1 MYEEFGLLI
10 DGKWRA
16 STSGQSRPVIDPVD
30 EEVIGHL
37 PSADAADLDEVLAVL
52 EREAP
57 RWTRVSGWERSG
69 ILRRIASEMRAV
81 ADRAVRDM
89 SAETGKP
96 TAEAAGEW
104 NAAVEQFEWY
114 ADEARRIFGSVLDG
128 RDPGV
133 RLHVRYD
140 PVGPVA
146 AFTAWNFPA
155 LLPARKIAAS
165 LAAGCP
171 VVIKPSEEA
180 PSSTLHIAAAAI
192 KAGLP
197 NGVLNVVSGKSAD
210 ISSHLIASPV
220 IRKVSL
226 TGSVPVGKLI
236 LKQCADTVKKVSME
250 LGGHAPVLVLEDAD
264 PVAAATACAR
274 AKFRNAGQVC
284 ISPSR
289 FYVHDSI
296 YEPFART
303 MADFA
308 NNLKIGRG
316 SDDGI
321 EMGPMA
327 NARGRERIVGMVSD
341 AVSRGATLLA
351 GGEIPA
357 DRNRGFFYRPT
368 VIGDV
373 PDNALIM
380 TEEPF
385 GPVAPIARFS
395 SFDDV
400 VKRANDVPF
409 GLAGYVFS
417 SSLEGATRA
426 AESLEVGMV
435 GVNDMLLAAAEIPFG
450 GVKESG
456 MGREGGQLGI
466 LDYLEA
472 KYIKMR
478 FAS

>member
-1 MYEEFGLLI
+1 MYEQFGLLI
-10 DGKWRA
+10 DGQWRA
-16 STSGQSRPVIDPVD
+16 SRTGQTRPVIDPVD
-30 EEVIGHL
+30 ENVIGHL
-37 PSADAADLDEVLAVL
+37 PSAGAADLNDVLTVLA
-52 EREAP
+52 REAP
-57 RWTRVSGWERSG
+57 RWAKVSGWERSVF
-69 ILRRIASEMRAV
+69 LRRIATEMRALSE
-81 ADRAVRDM
+81 DAVRDM

-96 TAEAAGEW
+96 IAEAAGEW
-104 NAAVEQFEWY
+104 NAAIDQFDWF
-114 ADEARRIFGSVLDG
+114 ADESRRIFGHVLDG
-128 RDPGV
+128 RHPDV
-133 RLHVRYD
+133 RLNVRFD

-180 PSSTLHIAAAAI
+180 PSSTFHIAAAAI
-192 KAGLP
+192 RAGLP
-197 NGVLNVVSGKSAD
+197 DGVLNVVSGKSSE
-210 ISSHLIASPV
+210 ISAHLIASPV

-289 FYVHDSI
+289 FYVHESL

-303 MADFA
+303 MADIA
-308 NNLKIGRG
+308 NGLRIGRG
-316 SDDGI
+316 SDNGV

-341 AVSRGATLLA
+341 ALTRGATLLA
-351 GGEIPA
+351 GGEIPV

-368 VIGDV
+368 VLGDV
-373 PDNALIM
+373 PDDALIM
-380 TEEPF
+380 REEPF
-385 GPVAPIARFS
+385 GPVAPIARFCE
-395 SFDDV
+395 FDDAI
-400 VKRANDVPF
+400 KRANDVPF

-417 SSLEGATRA
+417 RSLEGANKA
-426 AESLEVGMV
+426 AEALEVGMV

-450 GVKESG
+450 GIKESG

-466 LDYLEA
+466 FDYLEA
-472 KYIKMR
+472 KYIKTR
-478 FAS
+478 VV

>member
-1 MYEEFGLLI
+1 MYDEFGLFI
-10 DGKWRA
+10 DGRWRA
-16 STSGQSRPVIDPVD
+16 SRSGGTRPVIDPVD
-30 EEVIGHL
+30 EEIIGHL
-37 PSADAADLDEVLAVL
+37 PSADAADLDEILAVL
-52 EREAP
+52 AREAP
-57 RWTRVSGWERSG
+57 RWGQVSGWERSG
-69 ILRRIASEMRAV
+69 ILRGIASEMRTV
-81 ADRAVRDM
+81 SDRAARDM
-89 SAETGKP
+89 SAETGK
-96 TAEAAGEW
+96 TLAEAAGEW
-104 NAAVEQFEWY
+104 GAAVDQFDWY
-114 ADEARRIFGSVLDG
+114 ADEARRIFGHVLDG
-128 RDPGV
+128 RDRNV
-133 RLHVRYD
+133 RLNVRFD

-192 KAGLP
+192 RAGLP
-197 NGVLNVVSGKSAD
+197 AGVLNVVSGKSAD
-210 ISSHLIASPV
+210 ISSHLIASPI

-264 PVAAATACAR
+264 PVAAATLCAR
-274 AKFRNAGQVC
+274 TKFRNAGQVC

-289 FYVHDSI
+289 FYVHNSI

-303 MADFA
+303 MADVA
-308 NNLKIGRG
+308 NGLRIGRG

-327 NARGRERIVGMVSD
+327 NARGRERIVGMVSN
-341 AVSRGATLLA
+341 ALAKGATLLA

-368 VIGDV
+368 VLGDV
-373 PDNALIM
+373 PDDALIM

-395 SFDDV
+395 DFDDAIR
-400 VKRANDVPF
+400 RANDVSF
-409 GLAGYVFS
+409 GLAGYVFTQ
-417 SSLEGATRA
+417 SLEGANKA
-426 AESLEVGMV
+426 AEALEVGMV

-450 GVKESG
+450 GIKESG

-466 LDYLEA
+466 FDYLEA

-478 FAS
+478 MA

>member
-1 MYEEFGLLI
+1 
-10 DGKWRA
+10 
-16 STSGQSRPVIDPVD
+16 
-30 EEVIGHL
+30 
-37 PSADAADLDEVLAVL
+37 
-52 EREAP
+52 
-57 RWTRVSGWERSG
+57 
-69 ILRRIASEMRAV
+69 
-81 ADRAVRDM
+81 VR
-89 SAETGKP
+89 
-96 TAEAAGEW
+96 
-104 NAAVEQFEWY
+104 F
-114 ADEARRIFGSVLDG
+114 
-128 RDPGV
+128 
-133 RLHVRYD
+133 D

-180 PSSTLHIAAAAI
+180 PSSTFHIAAAAI

-197 NGVLNVVSGKSAD
+197 AGVLNVVSGKSSD
-210 ISSHLIASPV
+210 ISAYLIASPV

-250 LGGHAPVLVLEDAD
+250 LGGHAPVLVLADAD

-303 MADFA
+303 MANLA
-308 NNLKIGRG
+308 NNLRIGRG
-316 SDDGI
+316 SDDGV

-327 NARGRERIVGMVSD
+327 NARGRERIAGMVAD
-341 AVSRGATLLA
+341 ALSKGATLLA

-368 VIGDV
+368 VLGNV
-373 PDNALIM
+373 PDDASIM

-385 GPVAPIARFS
+385 GPVAPVARFS
-395 SFDDV
+395 GLDDAIR
-400 VKRANDVPF
+400 RANDVPF

-417 SSLEGATRA
+417 RSLDGANRA
-426 AESLEVGMV
+426 AEALEVGMV
-435 GVNDMLLAAAEIPFG
+435 GINDMLLAAAEIPFG
-450 GVKESG
+450 GIKESG

-466 LDYLEA
+466 FDYLEA
-472 KYIKMR
+472 KYIKTR
-478 FAS
+478 LA

>member
-1 MYEEFGLLI
+1 MYEQFGLLI
-10 DGKWRA
+10 DGQWRA
-16 STSGQSRPVIDPVD
+16 ARRGQTRPVIDPVD
-30 EEVIGHL
+30 EEIIGHL
-37 PSADAADLDEVLAVL
+37 PSADTADLDEVLAAL
-52 EREAP
+52 AREAP
-57 RWTRVSGWERSG
+57 RWGKVSGWERSG
-69 ILRRIASEMRAV
+69 LLRRIATEMRALS
-81 ADRAVRDM
+81 DRAARDM

-96 TAEAAGEW
+96 IAEAAGEW
-104 NAAVEQFEWY
+104 NAAIDQFDWY
-114 ADEARRIFGSVLDG
+114 ADEARRIFGHVLDG
-128 RDPGV
+128 RDPDV
-133 RLHVRYD
+133 RLNVRFD

-180 PSSTLHIAAAAI
+180 PSSTFHIAAAAI

-197 NGVLNVVSGKSAD
+197 AGVLNVVSGKSSD
-210 ISSHLIASPV
+210 ISAYLIASPV

-250 LGGHAPVLVLEDAD
+250 LGGHAPVLVLADAD

-303 MADFA
+303 MANLA
-308 NNLKIGRG
+308 NNLRIGRG
-316 SDDGI
+316 SDDGV
-321 EMGPMA
+321 EMGSMA
-327 NARGRERIVGMVSD
+327 NARGRERIAGMVAD
-341 AVSRGATLLA
+341 ALSKGATLLA

-368 VIGDV
+368 VLGNV
-373 PDNALIM
+373 PDDASIM

-385 GPVAPIARFS
+385 GPVAPVARFS
-395 SFDDV
+395 GLDDAIR
-400 VKRANDVPF
+400 RANDVPF

-417 SSLEGATRA
+417 RSLDGANRA
-426 AESLEVGMV
+426 AEALEVGMV
-435 GVNDMLLAAAEIPFG
+435 GINDMLLAAAEIPFG
-450 GVKESG
+450 GIKESG

-466 LDYLEA
+466 FDYLEA
-472 KYIKMR
+472 KYIKTR
-478 FAS
+478 LA

>member
-10 DGKWRA
+10 DGRWRA
-16 STSGQSRPVIDPVD
+16 STSGRTRPVIDPVD

-37 PSADAADLDEVLAVL
+37 PSADASDLDEVLTVL
-52 EREAP
+52 GREAS
-57 RWTRVSGWERSG
+57 RWARVSGWERSAV
-69 ILRRIASEMRAV
+69 LRRIASEMRGLSDLA
-81 ADRAVRDM
+81 ARNM

-96 TAEAAGEW
+96 IAEAAGEW
-104 NAAVEQFEWY
+104 NAAIDQFDWY
-114 ADEARRIFGSVLDG
+114 ADEARRIFGHVLDG
-128 RDPGV
+128 REPDMRLNV
-133 RLHVRYD
+133 RFD

-155 LLPARKIAAS
+155 LLPARKIAAA

-171 VVIKPSEEA
+171 IVIKPSEEA
-180 PSSTLHIAAAAI
+180 PSSTFHIADAAI
-192 KAGLP
+192 RADLP
-197 NGVLNVVSGKSAD
+197 AGVLNVVSGKSSE
-210 ISSHLIASPV
+210 ISTHLIASPV

-236 LKQCADTVKKVSME
+236 LKQCAETVKKASLE

-264 PVAAATACAR
+264 PIAAANACGR

-296 YEPFART
+296 YEPFARA
-303 MADFA
+303 MADAA
-308 NNLKIGRG
+308 NGIRIGRG
-316 SDDGI
+316 SDEGV

-341 AVSRGATLLA
+341 ALGKGATLLA

-368 VIGDV
+368 VLGEV
-373 PDNALIM
+373 PDNAAIM
-380 TEEPF
+380 SEEPF

-395 SFDDV
+395 DLDDAIR
-400 VKRANDVPF
+400 RANDVPF

-417 SSLEGATRA
+417 RSLEGANKA
-426 AESLEVGMV
+426 AERLEAGMV

-450 GVKESG
+450 GIKQSG
-456 MGREGGQLGI
+456 MGREGGRLGI
-466 LDYLEA
+466 FDYLEA

-478 FAS
+478 IV

>member
-1 MYEEFGLLI
+1 MYEQFGLLI
-10 DGKWRA
+10 DGVWRA
-16 STSGQSRPVIDPVD
+16 SRSGDACPVIDPVD
-30 EEVIGHL
+30 EEIIGHL
-37 PSADAADLDEVLAVL
+37 PSADASDLDEVLTVL
-52 EREAP
+52 AREAP
-57 RWTRVSGWERSG
+57 RWNKVSGWERSA
-69 ILRRIASEMRAV
+69 ILRRIATEMRANS
-81 ADRAVRDM
+81 DRAVHDM

-96 TAEAAGEW
+96 IAEAVGEW
-104 NAAVEQFEWY
+104 NAAVDQFDWY
-114 ADEARRIFGSVLDG
+114 ADEARRIFGHVLDG
-128 RDPGV
+128 RDPNV
-133 RLHVRYD
+133 RLNVRFD

-155 LLPARKIAAS
+155 LLPARKIAAA

-197 NGVLNVVSGKSAD
+197 AGVLNVVSGKSAD

-236 LKQCADTVKKVSME
+236 LRQCADTVKKVSME

-289 FYVHDSI
+289 FYVHDSL
-296 YEPFART
+296 YEPFVRT
-303 MADFA
+303 MADVA
-308 NNLKIGRG
+308 NGLRIGRG
-316 SDDGI
+316 SDDGVD
-321 EMGPMA
+321 MGPMA

-341 AVSRGATLLA
+341 ALAKGATLLA
-351 GGEIPA
+351 GGEVPG

-368 VIGDV
+368 VLGDV
-373 PDNALIM
+373 PDDALIM

-395 SFDDV
+395 DLDDAI
-400 VKRANDVPF
+400 KRANDVPF

-417 SSLEGATRA
+417 HSLEGANKA
-426 AESLEVGMV
+426 AEALDVGMV

-466 LDYLEA
+466 FDYLEA

-478 FAS
+478 VA

>member
-10 DGKWRA
+10 DGQWRA
-16 STSGQSRPVIDPVD
+16 SRSGKTRPVIDPVD
-30 EEVIGHL
+30 EEIIGHL

-52 EREAP
+52 AREAA
-57 RWTRVSGWERSG
+57 RWGKVSGWERSAM
-69 ILRRIASEMRAV
+69 LRRIATEMRTV
-81 ADRAVRDM
+81 SDRAARDM

-96 TAEAAGEW
+96 IGEATGEW
-104 NAAVEQFEWY
+104 NAAIDQFDWY
-114 ADEARRIFGSVLDG
+114 ADEARRIFGHVLDG
-128 RDPGV
+128 RDQNV
-133 RLHVRYD
+133 RLNVRFD
-140 PVGPVA
+140 PVGPIA

-192 KAGLP
+192 RAGLP
-197 NGVLNVVSGKSAD
+197 AGVLNVVSGKSSD
-210 ISSHLIASPV
+210 ISTHLIASPV

-236 LKQCADTVKKVSME
+236 LRQCAETVKKVSME

-264 PVAAATACAR
+264 PIAAATMCAR
-274 AKFRNAGQVC
+274 TKFRNAGQVC

-303 MADFA
+303 MTEVA
-308 NNLKIGRG
+308 NGLRIGRG

-341 AVSRGATLLA
+341 ALAKGAALLA
-351 GGEIPA
+351 GGEIPV

-368 VIGDV
+368 VLGDV
-373 PDNALIM
+373 PDDALIM

-385 GPVAPIARFS
+385 GPVAPIARFTD
-395 SFDDV
+395 FDDAV
-400 VKRANDVPF
+400 RRANNVPF

-417 SSLEGATRA
+417 RSLEGANKA
-426 AESLEVGMV
+426 AEALEVGMV
-435 GVNDMLLAAAEIPFG
+435 GINDMLLAAAEIPFG

-466 LDYLEA
+466 FDYLEA
-472 KYIKMR
+472 KYIKTRM
-478 FAS
+478 A